1 MTNQPPL
8 IDLALAK
15 RRRAG
20 ELLRPIM
27 ASDPV
32 LQDYHDLLDVEYI
45 FSATYRG
52 AAGPTKPTRDWVD
65 GQKHLAVFQVEAT
78 GKFAILCFE
87 VLSADISQASV
98 GIEDVVIEFSL
109 YSHIT
114 HVDAQPYVI
123 HVVSP
128 GDGQPIRCRLHVG
141 RLGARALYETS
152 DISVSDLV
160 DRFSGQVENILGKIA
175 FIAEIIMG
183 LESYR

>member
-1 MTNQPPL
+1 MPNDPPI
-8 IDLALAK
+8 IDLAREK
-15 RRRAG
+15 RRRAC

-32 LQDYHDLLDVEYI
+32 LQDYHDLLDAEYI

-52 AAGPTKPTRDWVD
+52 AVGPTKPTRDWVD

-78 GKFAILCFE
+78 GKFAILCFQ
-87 VLSADISQASV
+87 VLSAVISQASV

-123 HVVSP
+123 HVMTP
-128 GDGQPIRCRLHVG
+128 RDGPPIRCRLHVG
-141 RLGARALYETS
+141 RLGARALFETS

-183 LESYR
+183 LENN